1 MHKYLSV
8 RQIAERHNIPYGSIK
23 SMVARRIAG
32 QDNGFPLPDA
42 QIGEHDGTGGRGL
55 TYGWKPATI
64 DTWHAT
70 YQPGHS
76 RTRTAK

>member
-1 MHKYLSV
+1 MVSWLSGAAAGSASQDEGHDSPHSM
-8 RQIAERHNIPYGSIK
+8 RSIA
-23 SMVARRIAG
+23 AT
-32 QDNGFPLPDA
+32 D
-42 QIGEHDGTGGRGL
+42 GEGGL